1 MGGIFIETPLNW
13 VNKQNLFQP
22 NLHQPFEINSN
33 SDWFYVN
40 SAWVRG
46 SKLLVGQ
53 AQYDEAFTNVESVDQ
68 LSSIGHGKYG
78 GHSLGELWA
87 GTIQL
92 YNGVISISNIWLV
105 LRCWT
110 TEYWAVSSEWG
121 ENITA
126 TTVVL
131 PRRTITEIIN
141 YSRYLLGSTCN
152 STPAAECVIIL
163 WEGQE
168 RKDWKSQ
175 N

>member
-13 VNKQNLFQP
+13 VNKRNLFQP
-22 NLHQPFEINSN
+22 TLHQPFEINSN

-40 SAWVRG
+40 SAWVQG

-53 AQYDEAFTNVESVDQ
+53 AQYDEAFTNVESVDL

-78 GHSLGELWA
+78 GHLASLGSQELGIQLCGELWT

-92 YNGVISISNIWLV
+92 QWTYINQQYLV
-105 LRCWT
+105 SFQILDQRAS
-110 TEYWAVSSEWG
+110 TEYWG

-131 PRRTITEIIN
+131 PPPDNYWDHQLFSIFIGIN
-141 YSRYLLGSTCN
+141 FQFHPSSWVC
-152 STPAAECVIIL
+152 P
-163 WEGQE
+163 
-168 RKDWKSQ
+168 
-175 N
+175 